1 MDLVIYFFLT
11 LVFSTLFSMGGVGS
25 AIALVSIF
33 PMAGMPL
40 NLAKTVGLFI
50 NSVSTISGSILNFLR
65 RDLDFRFALPLVIS
79 ILISTPVG
87 AYISQYIAEYWV
99 KWVLIIF
106 LILSASLL
114 LIQKKKAQVNYT
126 QTWILY
132 IIGASV
138 GLVSG
143 LLGVGG
149 GSLIIPL
156 LIFLGFEPKKAAY
169 TVSFVI
175 PFSSLG
181 GFFTYLH
188 FVQMNWLL
196 LAVVTIA
203 AFLGGIIGN
212 RIMHYRLS
220 QQQVKQ
226 LLAVILYLLAIKLT
240 ISQF

>member
-65 RDLDFRFALPLVIS
+65 RDLDLRFALPLVIS

-87 AYISQYIAEYWV
+87 AYLSQYIAEYWV

-106 LILSASLL
+106 LLLSASLL

>member
-1 MDLVIYFFLT
+1 MDLLIYFFLT

-65 RDLDFRFALPLVIS
+65 RDLDLRFALPLVVS

-87 AYISQYIAEYWV
+87 AYLSQYIAEYWV

-106 LILSASLL
+106 LLLSASLL
-114 LIQKKKAQVNYT
+114 LIQKKQAQVNYT
-126 QTWILY
+126 RTWILY

>member
-1 MDLVIYFFLT
+1 MELIIYFGLT

-40 NLAKTVGLFI
+40 NLAKAVGLFI
-50 NSVSTISGSILNFLR
+50 NTVSTISGSILNFLR
-65 RDLDFRFALPLVIS
+65 RDLDFRFALPLVVS
-79 ILISTPVG
+79 ILISTPIG
-87 AYISQYIAEYWV
+87 AYLSQYIAEYWV

-106 LILSASLL
+106 LLLSASLL
-114 LIQKKKAQVNYT
+114 LIQKKQAKVNYT
-126 QTWILY
+126 RTWILY
-132 IIGASV
+132 FIGAGV

-156 LIFLGFEPKKAAY
+156 LIFLGYEPKKAAY

-181 GFFTYLH
+181 AFFTYLH

-220 QQQVKQ
+220 QKQVKQ
-226 LLAVILYLLAIKLT
+226 LLAIVLFLLAIKLT
-240 ISQF
+240 MSQF

>member
-87 AYISQYIAEYWV
+87 AYLSQYIAEYWV

-106 LILSASLL
+106 LLLSASLL

>member
-1 MDLVIYFFLT
+1 MDLLIYFFLT

-65 RDLDFRFALPLVIS
+65 RDLDLRFALPLVIS

-87 AYISQYIAEYWV
+87 AYLSQYIAEYWV
-99 KWVLIIF
+99 KWLLIAF
-106 LILSASLL
+106 LLISASLL
-114 LIQKKKAQVNYT
+114 LIQKKQAQVNYT
-126 QTWILY
+126 RTWILY
-132 IIGASV
+132 IIGAGV

-188 FVQMNWLL
+188 FVQMNWTL

>member
-1 MDLVIYFFLT
+1 MDLLIYFFLT

-65 RDLDFRFALPLVIS
+65 RDLDLRFALPLVIS

-87 AYISQYIAEYWV
+87 AYLSQFIAEYWV

-106 LILSASLL
+106 LLLSASLL
-114 LIQKKKAQVNYT
+114 LIQKKQAQVNYT
-126 QTWILY
+126 RTWILY